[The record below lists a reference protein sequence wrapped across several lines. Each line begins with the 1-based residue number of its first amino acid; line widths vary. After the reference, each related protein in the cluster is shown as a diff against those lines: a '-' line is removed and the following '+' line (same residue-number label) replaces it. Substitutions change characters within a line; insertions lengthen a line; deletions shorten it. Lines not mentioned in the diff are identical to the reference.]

1 MIVLE
6 GMMGVKKVLLIML
19 LGRMVMHL
27 VLVGVVMLTWEIL
40 RVYRLMAL

>member
-6 GMMGVKKVLLIML
+6 GMMGVEKVLLIML

-27 VLVGVVMLTWEIL
+27 VLVGVVMLTWGVIL
-40 RVYRLMAL
+40 V